1 MYTYGVRYKRVIDGD
16 TFVCDIDLG
25 FDIWLTDR
33 HCRLLGIDTPEKN
46 TPEGKMAIETAK
58 KWFEERRDLGHKI
71 VIDVET
77 KADKYGRTLVRVH
90 TDKDPI
96 TLNKLFIDSGV
107 AYSYFGGKKKDP
119 SEKGS

>member
-77 KADKYGRTLVRVH
+77 KADKYGRILVRVH

-96 TLNKLFIDSGV
+96 TLNKLFIDSKT
-107 AYSYFGGKKKDP
+107 ANEYDGGTKKP
-119 SEKGS
+119 FN